1 LESGKHTNSVYYPRR
16 GFSINDHSSN
26 RKKPYG
32 TITMETTV
40 SYIRTATLN
49 PEQLHQQQ
57 SSILEYVQEN
67 NLKLLK
73 QFQDIAVPGSD
84 DRKDGLKQML
94 EYIKV
99 NDVDGVIVYSLNR
112 FGRDTKSLLEIL
124 FKLKE
129 YGTKFITL
137 N

>member
-1 LESGKHTNSVYYPRR
+1 MKSGKHTNSIYYARR
-16 GFSINDHSSN
+16 GIYSNNHSSN
-26 RKKPYG
+26 RKITYG

-73 QFQDIAVPGSD
+73 QFQDIAVSGSD

-99 NDVDGVIVYSLNR
+99 NDVDVVIVYSLNR
-112 FGRDTKSLLEIL
+112 FGRGAASLLEVL
-124 FKLKE
+124 FQLKAN
-129 YGTKFITL
+129 GTEIITL

>member
-1 LESGKHTNSVYYPRR
+1 
-16 GFSINDHSSN
+16 
-26 RKKPYG
+26 
-32 TITMETTV
+32 METTV
-40 SYIRTATLN
+40 SYIRTATLD

-84 DRKDGLKQML
+84 DRQDGLKQML
-94 EYIKV
+94 EYIKI

-112 FGRDTKSLLEIL
+112 FGRNTKSLLEIL
-124 FKLKE
+124 FQLKE
-129 YGTKFITL
+129 NGTKIITL